1 MNNGEAQK
9 KETDNNGEEKE
20 ASFQHQTNIRKA
32 KGRSFFL
39 SYTHVVI
46 STPHLSRE
54 YRTTREEMCAD
65 KQAIKASQEDDRHMH
80 KKNRKTK

>member
-20 ASFQHQTNIRKA
+20 ASFQHQTNMRKA
-32 KGRSFFL
+32 KDRSFFL
-39 SYTHVVI
+39 SYNHVVI
-46 STPHLSRE
+46 SRSHLSRE
-54 YRTTREEMCAD
+54 YTRREEMCAD